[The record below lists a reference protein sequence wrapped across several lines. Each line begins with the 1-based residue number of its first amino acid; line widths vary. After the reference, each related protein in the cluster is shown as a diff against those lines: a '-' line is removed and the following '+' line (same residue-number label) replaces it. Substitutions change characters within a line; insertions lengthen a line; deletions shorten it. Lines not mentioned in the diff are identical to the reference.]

1 MAKYK
6 IVGSFEEFYEADIE
20 APDENTAIQI
30 FYQNASDM
38 TVQDTNWTDIHI
50 DSYLDD
56 DDTVDYT
63 IEDYNPNGAE
73 IVA

>member
-1 MAKYK
+1 VAKYK

-20 APDENTAIQI
+20 APDEATAIQI

-38 TVQDTNWTDIHI
+38 TVIDCNWTDIHL

-63 IEDYNPNGAE
+63 MAHYSPNGAE
-73 IVA
+73 ILV